1 MGGDLLLA
9 QAFLYVPPSI
19 CGGGGGGGWPAV
31 KGTIL
36 QTREGGGFDRVS
48 YGQNGG
54 SLAWGQVM
62 GGKKCH
68 SAAPFSFPVLPLLSP
83 LDLWS
88 RFFASFPPPPP
99 PRILSHE
106 AAGTKPGQHPS
117 PTSAQI
123 GALLASLFLLLLLLL
138 HRGEKK
144 LATSKQVSRKRTKE
158 DAIKKPEDL

>member
-36 QTREGGGFDRVS
+36 QTREGGFDRVS

-68 SAAPFSFPVLPLLSP
+68 SAAPFSFPALLLLSP

-88 RFFASFPPPPP
+88 RFFASFPPPP